1 LNPRIES
8 LRHNKAPIRARPLSA
23 LASLLFMPTP
33 LPPTAPHQL
42 RIQDFHYDLPAGRI
56 APEPLPDRAASRLL
70 VSRAGVLSDKI
81 FRDLPGELPA
91 DSLLIFNDTQVVR
104 ARLLAHRPSGGAVEL
119 FCLEPVAPHRALEL
133 ALQQTAAATWR
144 CLVGNGRRWKSGPVT
159 LEFSFAGQ
167 PATLWAERQA
177 TEAGG
182 ESLIDFRWEP
192 SSLPFAEVLRAAG
205 HLPLPPYLHRPDT
218 AIDAV
223 RYQTVYAAHEG
234 AVAAP
239 TAGLHFTPELLHEL
253 AQRGVAT
260 GQVTLHVGA
269 GTFQPVKAD
278 TMADH
283 PMHAEP
289 IIVQASMLR
298 QLLAHRP
305 RPVIAVGTTS
315 LRTLESLYWLGAALV
330 RQPTQ
335 LDLTVS
341 QWQPYEEILPDVAPG
356 TALQALLTHLEATGS
371 DALEASTR
379 LLIAP
384 GYRFRLV
391 QGLITNFHQ
400 PESTLLLLVAALLG
414 PDWRAVYE
422 HALAHGYRF
431 LSYGDSSLLLPG

>member
-1 LNPRIES
+1 MSTPAI
-8 LRHNKAPIRARPLSA
+8 
-23 LASLLFMPTP
+23 PTGP
-33 LPPTAPHQL
+33 SQL
-42 RIQDFHYDLPAGRI
+42 RIQDFHYDLPADRI
-56 APEPLPDRAASRLL
+56 APEPLPDRSASRLL
-70 VSRAGVLSDKI
+70 VSRAGRITDKI
-81 FRDLPGELPA
+81 FRDLPGELPPDA
-91 DSLLIFNDTQVVR
+91 LLIFNDTQVVR
-104 ARLLAHRPSGGAVEL
+104 ARLLAHRPTGGAVEL

-133 ALQQTAAATWR
+133 ALQQTAACTWR
-144 CLVGNGRRWKSGPVT
+144 CLVGNGRRWKTGPVS
-159 LEFSFAGQ
+159 LDFSFAGQ

-192 SSLPFAEVLRAAG
+192 TSLPFAEVLRAAG
-205 HLPLPPYLHRPDT
+205 HLPLPPYLHRTDT
-218 AIDAV
+218 AADAV

-239 TAGLHFTPELLHEL
+239 TAGLHFTPELLAEL
-253 AQRGVAT
+253 AERGIAS

-269 GTFQPVKAD
+269 GTFQPVKAE

-283 PMHAEP
+283 AMHAEP
-289 IIVQASMLR
+289 IIVQASLLR
-298 QLLAHRP
+298 QLLTHRP

-330 RQPTQ
+330 RQPAPPALQ
-335 LDLTVS
+335 VA
-341 QWQPYEEILPDVAPG
+341 QWQPYEEVTGEPITTEA
-356 TALQALLTHLEATGS
+356 ALQALLTYLDTTGS
-371 DALEASTR
+371 EALEASTR

-414 PDWRAVYE
+414 PDWRAVYD

>member
-1 LNPRIES
+1 
-8 LRHNKAPIRARPLSA
+8 
-23 LASLLFMPTP
+23 MP
-33 LPPTAPHQL
+33 LPPDPHQL
-42 RIQDFHYDLPAGRI
+42 RIQNFHYDLPAGRI

-70 VSRAGVLSDKI
+70 VSREGVITDKT
-81 FRDLPGELPA
+81 FRDLPDELPA
-91 DSLLIFNDTQVVR
+91 DSLLIFNDTRVVR
-104 ARLLAHRPSGGAVEL
+104 ARLLARRPTGGVVEL
-119 FCLEPVAPHRALEL
+119 FCLEPVAPHRALEP
-133 ALQQTAAATWR
+133 ALQQTAACTWR
-144 CLVGNGRRWKSGPVT
+144 CLVGNGRRWKSGPVS
-159 LEFSFAGQ
+159 LEFRFAGQ

-192 SSLPFAEVLRAAG
+192 TSLPFAEVLRAAG

-218 AIDAV
+218 ATDAV

-239 TAGLHFTPELLHEL
+239 TAGLHFTPELLAEL
-253 AQRGVAT
+253 GRRGIAT

-289 IIVQASMLR
+289 IIVSAELLR

-330 RQPTQ
+330 RRPTRPAALQ
-335 LDLTVS
+335 VD
-341 QWQPYEEILPDVAPG
+341 QWQPYEPLAAGEEDISAEA
-356 TALQALLTHLEATGS
+356 ALQALLAHLEATGS
-371 DALEASTR
+371 AAVEASTR

-391 QGLITNFHQ
+391 RGLITNFHQ

-414 PDWRAVYE
+414 PGWRAVYD
-422 HALAHGYRF
+422 HALAHRYRF
-431 LSYGDSSLLLPG
+431 LSYGDSSLLLPSSIG

>member
-1 LNPRIES
+1 MPSLPSPR
-8 LRHNKAPIRARPLSA
+8 P
-23 LASLLFMPTP
+23 
-33 LPPTAPHQL
+33 L
-42 RIQDFHYDLPAGRI
+42 RIQDFHYELPAARI

-70 VSRAGVLSDKI
+70 VSRAGVISDKT

-91 DSLLIFNDTQVVR
+91 DSLLIFNDTRVVR
-104 ARLLAHRPSGGAVEL
+104 ARLLAKRPTGGAVEL
-119 FCLEPVAPHRALEL
+119 FCLEPVAPHRALEP
-133 ALQQTAAATWR
+133 ALQQTGSCTWR

-159 LEFSFAGQ
+159 LDFSFAGQ
-167 PATLWAERQA
+167 PATLWAERAA

-192 SSLPFAEVLRAAG
+192 TSLPFAEVLRAAG

-218 AIDAV
+218 AADAV

-239 TAGLHFTPELLHEL
+239 TAGLHFTPEVLAEL
-253 AQRGVAT
+253 AARGIAT
-260 GQVTLHVGA
+260 GHVTLHVGA
-269 GTFQPVKAD
+269 GTFQPVKAE

-289 IIVQASMLR
+289 IIVQASLLR

-305 RPVIAVGTTS
+305 QPTIAVGTTS

-330 RQPTQ
+330 QHPAAPGAELQ
-335 LDLTVS
+335 VS
-341 QWQPYEEILPDVAPG
+341 QWQPYEPGPDVAPAA
-356 TALQALLTHLEATGS
+356 ALQALLDYLEATGS
-371 DALEASTR
+371 AAIEASTR
-379 LLIAP
+379 LLIGP

-414 PDWRAVYE
+414 PNWRTVYD
-422 HALAHGYRF
+422 HALAQGYRF
-431 LSYGDSSLLLPG
+431 LSYGDSSLLLPTVEA

>member
-1 LNPRIES
+1 M
-8 LRHNKAPIRARPLSA
+8 LS
-23 LASLLFMPTP
+23 PQ
-33 LPPTAPHQL
+33 QL
-42 RIQDFHYDLPAGRI
+42 RIQDFHYDLPAARI

-70 VSRAGVLSDKI
+70 VSRAGVLTDKT
-81 FRDLPGELPA
+81 FRDLPGELPPHT
-91 DSLLIFNDTQVVR
+91 LLIFNDTQVVR
-104 ARLLAHRPSGGAVEL
+104 ARLLAKRPTGGAVEL
-119 FCLEPVAPHRALEL
+119 FCLEPVAPHRALEP

-144 CLVGNGRRWKSGPVT
+144 CLVGN
-159 LEFSFAGQ
+159 
-167 PATLWAERQA
+167 ATLWAERQA
-177 TEAGG
+177 TEASG

-218 AIDAV
+218 ATDAV

-239 TAGLHFTPELLHEL
+239 TAGLHFTPELLQEL
-253 AQRGVAT
+253 TQRGTAL

-269 GTFQPVKAD
+269 GTFQPVKAE

-289 IIVQASMLR
+289 IIVQASLLR

-305 RPVIAVGTTS
+305 HPVIAVGTTS
-315 LRTLESLYWLGAALV
+315 LRTLESLYWLGAGLV
-330 RQPTQ
+330 HQPDQPT
-335 LDLTVS
+335 LGVA
-341 QWQPYEEILPDVAPG
+341 QWQPYENAPSV
-356 TALQALLTHLEATGS
+356 TPEQALQALLTYLEQHGS
-371 DALEASTR
+371 DTLEASTR

-384 GYRFRLV
+384 GYQFRLV

-400 PESTLLLLVAALLG
+400 PESTLLLLVSALLG
-414 PDWRAVYE
+414 PGWRTVYD

-431 LSYGDSSLLLPG
+431 LSYGDSSLLLPS